1 MSSKISPKGRGFQQ
15 FPITLQ
21 SASLETSAQQIARNT
36 WYTGEQ
42 RRASQLL
49 LALAW
54 PIIRIGAN
62 HAASGVQSG
71 NTCWCASMC
80 PLT

>member
-15 FPITLQ
+15 FPITIQ
-21 SASLETSAQQIARNT
+21 AASLETAAQQIARNT

-42 RRASQLL
+42 RCASQLL

-54 PIIRIGAN
+54 PVIRIGAN
-62 HAASGVQSG
+62 MKLQECSLATLAGAPV
-71 NTCWCASMC
+71 CV
-80 PLT
+80 P